1 MAVDLPADAVAGFE
15 VARGGRSDAIP
26 GHHVVDGRALEAG
39 EWFAD
44 VVTELGIQGERTHV
58 IAGLYQAHTRET
70 LLRGAMM
77 DVVHQL
83 SPDRFVLDAGIDG
96 NRPDAGDAVTFV
108 EEVAADYLAAKFGH
122 DGVETGVTQHPSQE
136 FDRHVNR
143 REVWREM
150 MCLRDRLERL
160 VADRATELCVL
171 QLAAAKC
178 KIHKLFQG
186 FAL

>member
-1 MAVDLPADAVAGFE
+1 MIRPSCSTTLRRALPDRVKQFPTAIMAVDLPADEVAGLE
-15 VARGGRSDAIP
+15 VAWSGRSDAVP

-58 IAGLYQAHTRET
+58 IPGLYQAHTREI

-77 DVVHQL
+77 DVLHQL

-96 NRPDAGDAVTFV
+96 NRPDAGDAITFV

-122 DGVETGVTQHPSQE
+122 DGSIGPTSVVMRMKIVRPK
-136 FDRHVNR
+136 
-143 REVWREM
+143 
-150 MCLRDRLERL
+150 
-160 VADRATELCVL
+160 
-171 QLAAAKC
+171 AARSVCRGTPGPA
-178 KIHKLFQG
+178 G
-186 FAL
+186 